1 MTLAAAAC
9 PTSEAVVPAK
19 RVAQRVGGSS
29 CGPAAQRRP
38 NGVAF
43 PADNK
48 DSDVLLRLLEVLPC
62 GLRRLWDGALAP
74 VTLAQSPARQY
85 LAEKI

>member
-1 MTLAAAAC
+1 M
-9 PTSEAVVPAK
+9 PDERGVVPAK
-19 RVAQRVGGSS
+19 RVAQLVGESS
-29 CGPAAQRRP
+29 CGPAAERRP

-48 DSDVLLRLLEVLPC
+48 GSDVLLRLLEVLPC

-85 LAEKI
+85 LAEKM